1 VFRRAVGGWKGDH
14 GMTPETSLFLPERQ
28 FLRMALVAGYHPETV
43 YDIGA
48 SNGIWSEMIATVLP
62 GAKYELFEPLAEQSG
77 YAFDLASRMRRL
89 KQLRL
94 HPIALADQNGEQ
106 QIHVAQDIY
115 GSSLRDRGDIP
126 EVRERIS
133 VKVFRLDDYVAQN
146 ALPPPNIVKM
156 DCQGFEDSII
166 RGGIQTVSQADVLF
180 IETWL
185 KRGYGPKT
193 PLLSEIIEMLQPLSF
208 TIVELGEKFFD
219 DRHRLYSVDAFFC
232 SERFLAE
239 YRLPA

>member
-1 VFRRAVGGWKGDH
+1 MGGNHD
-14 GMTPETSLFLPERQ
+14 MTSDFLFAHERQ
-28 FLRMALVAGYHPETV
+28 FVRSVLASGYRSEVV

-48 SNGIWSEMIATVLP
+48 STGIWSEMIATVLP
-62 GAKYELFEPLAEQSG
+62 GASYELFEPLANLAG
-77 YAFDLASRMRRL
+77 YSSDLATRLSRL

-94 HPIALADQNGEQ
+94 HPIALGDENGEQ

-146 ALPPPNIVKM
+146 ALPAPNIIKM

-166 RGGIQTVSQADVLF
+166 RGGIQTISQADVLF

-185 KRGYGPKT
+185 KRGYGPNT
-193 PLLSEIIEMLQPLSF
+193 PLLSEIIEMLQPLAF

-232 SERFLAE
+232 SERFLAQ
-239 YRLPA
+239 YRLPV